1 MLNLSPVAAVP
12 YSYCYGDRERG
23 ERSAG
28 EIPQHGRCS
37 IKKARSLHHSF
48 AHTALIFAPSLHL
61 MLQTK
66 GYTEKLLKNSEM
78 SFQKMCQ
85 TIPDCFWM
93 LYGLVCI
100 TQRCNQE
107 RRSQS
112 VSFSFSAFSCD
123 VYIFFFFNNGVTTI
137 FIYCYKNTFM

>member
-37 IKKARSLHHSF
+37 IKKAHSLHHSF
-48 AHTALIFAPSLHL
+48 PHTALIFAPSLHL
-61 MLQTK
+61 VLQTK

-78 SFQKMCQ
+78 SFSENVSDNPLLFLD
-85 TIPDCFWM
+85 IIWPGVH
-93 LYGLVCI
+93 YPEV
-100 TQRCNQE
+100 
-107 RRSQS
+107 QS
-112 VSFSFSAFSCD
+112 
-123 VYIFFFFNNGVTTI
+123 GKTE
-137 FIYCYKNTFM
+137 